1 MKIYCTTC
9 CKEKAST
16 SKKIA
21 AIDLYLSGR
30 ISAIYKWSKK
40 DKIAFRILSGKY
52 GLLRPETKIEWYDK
66 KLEMEDLPQIVPI
79 IAEHLSENKI
89 EEVVFFAKNLTDFP
103 DWKPYYE
110 AIEKACFLVNTFLNI
125 RIIP

>member
-9 CKEKAST
+9 CKEKINT
-16 SKKIA
+16 TEKVA
-21 AIDLYLSGR
+21 AIDLYISGR
-30 ISAIYKWSKK
+30 INAIYKWSKK

-66 KLEMEDLPQIVPI
+66 RLKMEDMPQIVPI
-79 IAEHLSENKI
+79 IAEHLSETKI
-89 EEVVFFAKNLTDFP
+89 DEVVFFAKELNDFP
-103 DWKPYYE
+103 DWKPYYK
-110 AIEKACFLVNTFLNI
+110 AIEKACSLKNILLNI